1 MSLNDLQKQ
10 GRLRSH
16 RTSREEIGSLIAIV
30 ERDLKDA
37 AVLIS
42 PDRRFATAYNAALQL
57 ATIVL
62 YCQGY
67 RTRGGGHH
75 ATTFAALQET
85 PLAELSAYSV

>member
-1 MSLNDLQKQ
+1 MSLDDLQKQ

-16 RTSREEIGSLIAIV
+16 KTSREEIGSLIEIV
-30 ERDLKDA
+30 KRDLNDA
-37 AVLIS
+37 SVSLIS

-62 YCQGY
+62 HCHGY

-85 PLAELSAYSV
+85 GSLWIPGR